1 MKNEKLLTAAIIGLC
16 AIVGLAVLGNAYKF
30 KYRNADTITVTGLGE
45 QEFISDIIVWRGC
58 LTQQSDAVEQG
69 YAQLEANKQ
78 KVQQYLKNQGIATDQ
93 VVFMFVNVSQISEPI
108 YSSGQ
113 YVGQK
118 NTGYMLRQNF
128 TVESGNVE
136 AVENVSR
143 EISSLIAQ
151 GVNLESYAPEYF
163 YSGLADL
170 KLSLI
175 ETATQDARLRAAKI
189 AQQADAK
196 LAKLSSAKMGVFQIT
211 GSNTNEEFSAGGN
224 FDSASK
230 NKKARITMRLEYH
243 LR

>member
-1 MKNEKLLTAAIIGLC
+1 MKNERIYTAAILGLC
-16 AIVGLAVLGNAYKF
+16 AIVALAVLGNAYKF

-45 QEFISDIIVWRGC
+45 QEFTSDIIVWRGC
-58 LTQQSDAVEQG
+58 LTQQCASVEEG
-69 YAQLEANKQ
+69 YARLEANKA
-78 KVQQYLKNQGIATDQ
+78 KVQQYLNAKGINNDQ
-93 VVFMFVNVSQISEPI
+93 VVFMFVNVNQMSEPI

-113 YVGQK
+113 YVGQR
-118 NTGYMLRQNF
+118 NTGYMLRQDF
-128 TVESGNVE
+128 TVESSNVE

-151 GVNLESYAPEYF
+151 GVNLDSYAPEYF
-163 YSGLADL
+163 FSGLKDL

-175 ETATQDARLRAAKI
+175 ETATEDARLRAEKI
-189 AQQADAK
+189 AEQSGAK
-196 LAKLSSAKMGVFQIT
+196 LAKLSSARMGVFQIT